1 MTTQSLAFI
10 CQENSL
16 FFVLLIFCAGIV
28 TGMILNF
35 IYKITK
41 LGENKQ

>member
-1 MTTQSLAFI
+1 MTQSLAFI
-10 CQENSL
+10 CGENS
-16 FFVLLIFCAGIV
+16 FFYVMLIFCAGII

-41 LGENKQ
+41 VGENKQ